1 VNKDGFTDITT
12 GDNTAVPLPGVGYQ
26 AGQGFDA
33 VTGWG
38 VPNGEALLGALGKV

>member
-1 VNKDGFTDITT
+1 VNKDGFTDITM
-12 GDNTAVPLPGVGYQ
+12 GNNASVPHPGVGYQ

-38 VPNGEALLGALGKV
+38 VPDGKGLLKALGNV